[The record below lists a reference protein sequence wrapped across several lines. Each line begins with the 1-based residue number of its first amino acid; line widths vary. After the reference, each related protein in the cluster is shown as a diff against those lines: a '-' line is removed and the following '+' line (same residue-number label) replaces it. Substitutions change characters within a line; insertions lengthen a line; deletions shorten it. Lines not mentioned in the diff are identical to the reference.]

1 MAKKR
6 DYKTEYARRIARGKA
21 RGLSRSQARGHP
33 RQDETPIKPTA
44 LRPLNEEKISQALQ
58 AMYAGTSLTA
68 AAKSAHVSP
77 DRLKRALVAKKLGI
91 KEGRRWIVTDA
102 RPRRVQIIV
111 DAKSKAII
119 VPTFADASRVGVYRN
134 RVRRFLDTHD
144 LTYLEEFE
152 GETVTDINGKSWP
165 LETDPNM
172 LIRFALKDE
181 PAFHEIYQIVE
192 P

>member
-6 DYKTEYARRIARGKA
+6 DYKAEYARRIARGSA

-33 RQDETPIKPTA
+33 KPHESLIKPTA
-44 LRPLNEEKISQALQ
+44 RRPINEEKVSEALQ

-68 AAKSAHVSP
+68 AAKATHVSP
-77 DRLKRALVAKKLGI
+77 DRLKRALVVSKLGI
-91 KEGRRWIVTDA
+91 KDGRRWIVTDA
-102 RPRRVQIIV
+102 RPRRVQIIS

-119 VPTFADASRVGVYRN
+119 VPTFADASRVGVHRN

-144 LTYLEEFE
+144 LSYLEEFE